1 LLIFTFVDPNK
12 RQEIIMAE
20 GSEITHRYICA
31 HNTPAFFV
39 VMLLYEGGMVLVG
52 CVLAFK
58 TRNLKDEF
66 NESKQIILAMYDTA
80 VIGSVVLIVVKTTES
95 YQAGQSILLALA
107 TFWITCFA
115 SLVFVIPR
123 LLQLRSRLTSESR
136 HRRTQVTGLSLGYTG
151 ANTMNTQM
159 TSENR
164 TSNLST
170 ASGENRT
177 SNASAASCGSAAKDR
192 LSGVETAKPVSSDS
206 DEEATPSQVSFS
218 ASTKVSDEEAARVSI
233 SVAGSAEEVTDES
246 NGDGTSARVSFSPS
260 TKNVLGVVEEAAE
273 NGEVSEVK
281 AEAANGGS
289 DSPDDDEHGKF
300 LAFLETKTTE
310 ENP

>member
-1 LLIFTFVDPNK
+1 MKLSWALPIDQRGHLR
-12 RQEIIMAE
+12 RQSPTSLNFAIQ
-20 GSEITHRYICA
+20 
-31 HNTPAFFV
+31 
-39 VMLLYEGGMVLVG
+39 
-52 CVLAFK
+52 
-58 TRNLKDEF
+58 DEF
-66 NESKQIILAMYDTA
+66 DESKQIILAMYDTA
-80 VIGSVVLIVVKTTES
+80 VIGSVVLIVVQTTES

-151 ANTMNTQM
+151 ANTVNTQM

-170 ASGENRT
+170 ASGENRA
-177 SNASAASCGSAAKDR
+177 SNASAASFGVKDR
-192 LSGVETAKPVSSDS
+192 LSGVETAKPVSNDS
-206 DEEATPSQVSFS
+206 DEDATPPQVSSS

-233 SVAGSAEEVTDES
+233 SVAGSAEEITDES

-281 AEAANGGS
+281 AEAVNGGS
-289 DSPDDDEHGKF
+289 DSPDDD
-300 LAFLETKTTE
+300 
-310 ENP
+310 